1 MHGSLM
7 SEDIKK
13 IGQIFKEKRNEMN
26 LSIKEVENAT
36 SIQSSNLE
44 AIERG
49 EVGKFL
55 SSVYA
60 IGFMKQY
67 ANFLGL
73 DGEKIL
79 QDHPDVFRLPAENH
93 EFDYGI
99 GTLEV
104 RGSHGGGVKWF
115 PNLLWIA
122 ASAAAL
128 FLAYLF
134 AKKVGV
140 L

>member
-1 MHGSLM
+1 M

-36 SIQSSNLE
+36 SILSSNLE

-49 EVGKFL
+49 EVDKFL

-73 DGEKIL
+73 DAEKIL
-79 QDHPDVFRLPAENH
+79 HDHPEVFRLPEENH
-93 EFDYGI
+93 EFNYGI

-104 RGSHGGGVKWF
+104 RGSQGGGVKWF
-115 PNLLWIA
+115 PNLLWIG
-122 ASAAAL
+122 ASAVVL

-134 AKKVGV
+134 AKQMGV

>member
-1 MHGSLM
+1 
-7 SEDIKK
+7 
-13 IGQIFKEKRNEMN
+13 MN
-26 LSIKEVENAT
+26 LSLKEAENAT
-36 SIQSSNLE
+36 SILSSYLE
-44 AIERG
+44 AIED
-49 EVGKFL
+49 GKADQFL

-60 IGFMKQY
+60 IGFMRQY

-73 DGEKIL
+73 DSDKIMH
-79 QDHPDVFRLPAENH
+79 DHPDVFRMPAENH

-115 PNLLWIA
+115 PNLLWIG
-122 ASAAAL
+122 ASAVIL

-134 AKKVGV
+134 AKRPGV
-140 L
+140 V